1 MSLLGTQV
9 YANPDTPLWVSAT
22 GGEISG
28 DLTVD
33 GNLTVNLATNLNG
46 PLNANSDV
54 NVGATLFMAPPTGD
68 EQAIAVDA
76 LGTILYIQGGNSIKF
91 GKLGQTTTNTTL
103 TLSAPGAGLD
113 NFTTNFLNAIGP
125 VPTNLISAS
134 KTINPVPTTPAEVF
148 LVDTPFPV
156 VSGQVYDVQATGII
170 NLISGTPDPDDA
182 VQFQLDAGTGTSVSF
197 YTFYPSGPG
206 QSTSWAIRQRIVGN
220 ASQPSLAVAVQKTL
234 AGASTAVYG
243 ATLNYFSAVRV
254 A

>member
-103 TLSAPGAGLD
+103 TLSAPGSGLD
-113 NFTTNFLNAIGP
+113 NFTTNFLYAIGP
-125 VPTNLISAS
+125 VPTNLVTSP
-134 KTINPVPTTPAEVF
+134 KTINPVPTTPADPF
-148 LVDTPFPV
+148 IVDTAFPV
-156 VSGQVYDVQATGII
+156 ASGQVYEVQATGVL

-182 VQFQLDAGTGTSVSF
+182 VIFSLDAGTGTSITA
-197 YTFYPSGPG
+197 YTYYPSGPG
-206 QSTSWAIRQRIVGN
+206 QSGNWSIRQRIVGN
-220 ASQPSLAVAVQKTL
+220 ATQPSLALLVQKTL
-234 AGASTAVYG
+234 AGTSTAVYG
-243 ATLNYFSAVRV
+243 ATLNYFSANRV